1 MKQILIGKK
10 KNLIFSLK
18 LAFMSATLL
27 ASSFVSSFAATGDIL
42 YQNCTTSGS
51 CKGAAS
57 NNGWSRTVVS
67 SGCHSGECLKLVGT
81 VNTNP
86 KAPGY
91 GAGNTSISVPLSGHN
106 EITVQYWVKY
116 DENARS
122 ISGGNIKNF
131 IPYISSTTRWGT
143 VIASHFGR
151 DFRISHIK
159 GTARPA
165 PWFPLVA
172 TANYSPSNGD
182 GSYDSWNGYTMGD
195 ITLPQKPGTTWV
207 KYTVYLKLPTTLTGT
222 NGIAK
227 VWYNGQLMLDMKNCS
242 IKESGGTTKF
252 TKLTFYSSSEAT
264 EPFEHWMDDM
274 IVYAGYVP
282 PSGAGYVPPSDAVD
296 PAPIENIL
304 PSAPMGFKA
313 AQ

>member
-27 ASSFVSSFAATGDIL
+27 ATSLGSSFAATGDIL
-42 YQNCTTSGS
+42 YQNCTTSGN
-51 CKGAAS
+51 CTGAGS
-57 NNGWSRTVVS
+57 NNGWTRTVVS
-67 SGCHSGECLKLVGT
+67 SGCHSGQCLKLVGT
-81 VNTNP
+81 VNTNSG
-86 KAPGY
+86 APGY
-91 GAGNTSISVPLSGHN
+91 GAGNTSIGVPGVSGHD

-122 ISGGNIKNF
+122 MSGGNLKNF

-143 VIASHFGR
+143 VIAPHVGR
-151 DFRISHIK
+151 DFRLSHIT
-159 GTARPA
+159 GTFKSV
-165 PWFPLVA
+165 PWFTPVTTDTNRA
-172 TANYSPSNGD
+172 YSTDNGD
-182 GSYDSWNGYTMGD
+182 GTYYSGGGYTMGD

-227 VWYNGQLMLDMKNCS
+227 VWYNDQVMFDMRNCS

-252 TKLTFYSSSEAT
+252 TRLTFYSSSEAK

-274 IVYAGYVP
+274 IVYEGYVP
-282 PSGAGYVPPSDAVD
+282 PSGAPAPAPA
-296 PAPIENIL
+296 PAPIENIVPL
-304 PSAPMGFKA
+304 APEGFQA